1 MNRLI
6 LLDSIKLAIPILII
20 YLIFKSIRKN
30 FKSLDEELMNIL
42 MLFYLTSF
50 CYLLWFQPCPVY
62 DQQPYNFVVFST
74 IDLYYNQLI
83 NGFMPIK
90 LIIINLMGNV
100 IITGPIG
107 IWLSYKRVNRIKALI
122 LALFIPIVIEL
133 GQYILH
139 LLNYATRV
147 VDIDDWLLNALGIL
161 LGYWLTEIIV
171 KRTIK
176 KIGH

>member
-6 LLDSIKLAIPILII
+6 LLDSFKLVIPILMI
-20 YLIFKSIRKN
+20 YFLIKVRRKSFKP
-30 FKSLDEELMNIL
+30 LAEELITIL

-50 CYLLWFQPCPVY
+50 SYLLWFQPGPVFEH
-62 DQQPYNFVVFST
+62 QPYNFEVFST
-74 IDLYYNQLI
+74 IDLYYNQLT
-83 NGFMPIK
+83 NGFMPLK
-90 LIIINLMGNV
+90 LIAINLIGNV
-100 IITGPIG
+100 VITVPIG
-107 IWLSYKRVNRIKALI
+107 IWLSYKNVKRFKALI
-122 LALFIPIVIEL
+122 IALLIPVVMEL

-139 LLNYATRV
+139 LLNYVTRV
-147 VDIDDWLLNALGIL
+147 VDIDDWLLNAIGIL